1 MTGTPES
8 LNPIIHNVTQAQIT
22 RYAKVSGDH
31 NPLHLDEKFAATT
44 PYGSTIAHGMLL
56 LAFVSE
62 VMTKAFGSAWLC
74 GGKMKAR
81 FRAPVFPGDTVS
93 TSGKLKSAIDAIAAY
108 EIVIRNQHGV
118 AVVTADTTVPIL
130 QPNGDSLVNVNP

>member
-1 MTGTPES
+1 
-8 LNPIIHNVTQAQIT
+8 
-22 RYAKVSGDH
+22 
-31 NPLHLDEKFAATT
+31 
-44 PYGSTIAHGMLL
+44 MLL

-93 TSGKLKSAIDAIAAY
+93 TSGTLKSTIDAIAVY

-118 AVVTADTTVPIL
+118 EVVTADTTVPIL
-130 QPNGDSLVNVNP
+130 QSNGA